1 MGSGLRVL
9 ASALAAPLLL
19 GSAAHADVLYTN
31 TFESGTLGSEW
42 SASARIDATN
52 TTFTKFMGRKTNEPV
67 RLVLPIPPEFRT
79 AGSGSDDDDDN
90 GGGGSDGGGGSGGG
104 GGGSGGGG
112 GGGTSY
118 RVYNLTFDLYTI
130 DSWDGNGP
138 QGPDSFRV
146 YVNDALKLNETFAT
160 GDGLT
165 QSFRPADVGPV
176 HLGFSP
182 GWKDSIYRDIS
193 IDFTLP
199 QGSKWLWFDFVGVN
213 LQAMH
218 DESWGIDNVRVST
231 TVVPA
236 PGPLALAMG
245 GVAMLR
251 RRRR

>member
-1 MGSGLRVL
+1 MGLGLRVL
-9 ASALAAPLLL
+9 ASAMAAPLLL
-19 GSAAHADVLYTN
+19 GSVAHADVLYTN

-52 TTFTKFMGRKTNEPV
+52 ATFTKFMGRKTNGPV
-67 RLVLPIPPEFRT
+67 RLVLPIPPEYRT
-79 AGSGSDDDDDN
+79 AGTGTDDDDN
-90 GGGGSDGGGGSGGG
+90 GGGG
-104 GGGSGGGG
+104 GGGG
-112 GGGTSY
+112 GGGVSY

-138 QGPDSFRV
+138 QGPDYFRA
-146 YVNDALKLNETFAT
+146 YVNDALKLSETFAT

-182 GWKDSIYRDIS
+182 AWKDAIYRDIS

-199 QGSKWLWFDFVGVN
+199 QGTKWLWFDFVGVN

-231 TVVPA
+231 TLVPA

-245 GVAMLR
+245 GVAMLGR
-251 RRRR
+251 RRR